1 MADEAGEEALNRR
14 SSQDAYAELDELPY
28 DELQNIEINL
38 LLEGLYQMYGF
49 DFRHYV
55 RSSLR
60 RRILNRMKME
70 KLPSI
75 TALLEK
81 VLHESRFVDKLL
93 GDMSIRVT
101 EMFRDPSFFLAFRNQ
116 VVPKLRDYPEIRI
129 WHAGCATGEE
139 VYAMAIL
146 MQEEGLAA
154 KTKIYATDMNEQA
167 IESAQRGAFP
177 LKQMQMYTKNY
188 LEAGGTKAFSE
199 YYTTDHQFAYFQPQ
213 YKENLLF
220 AQHNLVTDGSFNEFH
235 VILCRN
241 VMIYFDHTLQQQ
253 VHSLFYDSLVSQGY
267 LCLGKK
273 ESIITVPNGVQYDD
287 FMSQERI
294 YCKRE

>member
-1 MADEAGEEALNRR
+1 VAYEAGEEALTREP
-14 SSQDAYAELDELPY
+14 QDGWNEPQEPPDDER
-28 DELQNIEINL
+28 ENIEINL

-70 KLPSI
+70 KLPTI

-81 VLHESRFVDKLL
+81 VLHEPLFVDKLL

-101 EMFRDPSFFLAFRNQ
+101 EMFRDPSFFNAFRTQ
-116 VVPKLRDYPEIRI
+116 VVPELRDYPEIRI

-139 VYAMAIL
+139 AYAMAIL
-146 MQEEGLAA
+146 MQEEGLAE
-154 KTKIYATDMNEQA
+154 KTRIYATDMNEQA

-177 LKQMQMYTKNY
+177 LKQMQLYTTNY
-188 LEAGGTKAFSE
+188 LESGGTKAFSE
-199 YYTTDHQFAYFQPQ
+199 YYLTDHQYAYFKPQ
-213 YKENLLF
+213 LKENMMF

-241 VMIYFDHTLQQQ
+241 VMIYFDPKLQQQ
-253 VHSLFYDSLVSQGY
+253 VHGLFYSSLTPQGY
-267 LCLGKK
+267 LGLGKK
-273 ESIITVPNGVQYDD
+273 EYILHVPEGVHYDD
-287 FMSQERI
+287 FVPHERI
-294 YCKRE
+294 YRKKP